1 MIFSSTKKNRSNEL
15 TVIAGCSRL
24 GASIALSLSSDY
36 KDTLVID
43 KNPAAFRKLTSYY
56 TGQTLR
62 GNVTDIKRLE
72 EAEINKASVFIALTD
87 EDDTNITS
95 AQIAKK
101 VFNVP
106 KVMARIYDEDKKPL
120 LDKSGIETICP
131 SILSESLITKFMEKK
146 NEG

>member
-1 MIFSSTKKNRSNEL
+1 MKTLNHILKSIIETAASAVFL
-15 TVIAGCSRL
+15 YGCGNVATTPDNSFAEYIEAYT
-24 GASIALSLSSDY
+24 GGIVSSDNSI
-36 KDTLVID
+36 VIELAA
-43 KNPAAFRKLTSYY
+43 PADGL
-56 TGQTLR
+56 Q
-62 GNVTDIKRLE
+62 GN

-87 EDDTNITS
+87 DDDTNITS

>member
-62 GNVTDIKRLE
+62 GNVTD
-72 EAEINKASVFIALTD
+72 D
-87 EDDTNITS
+87 DDTNITS

-120 LDKSGIETICP
+120 LVKSGIETICP

>member
-1 MIFSSTKKNRSNEL
+1 M
-15 TVIAGCSRL
+15 
-24 GASIALSLSSDY
+24 SL
-36 KDTLVID
+36 
-43 KNPAAFRKLTSYY
+43 
-56 TGQTLR
+56 
-62 GNVTDIKRLE
+62 
-72 EAEINKASVFIALTD
+72 
-87 EDDTNITS
+87 
-95 AQIAKK
+95 IAKK

>member
-1 MIFSSTKKNRSNEL
+1 MIFGSTKKNKSNEL

-87 EDDTNITS
+87 DDDITS
-95 AQIAKK
+95 AHIAKK